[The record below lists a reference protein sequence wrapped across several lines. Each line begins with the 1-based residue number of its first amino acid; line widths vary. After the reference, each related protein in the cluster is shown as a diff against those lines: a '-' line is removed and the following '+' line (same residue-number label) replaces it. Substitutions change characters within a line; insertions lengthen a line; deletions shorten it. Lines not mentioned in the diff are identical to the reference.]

1 VADGRNHAVRV
12 RDRQRGS
19 EGRCNEASH
28 VAFRVGHTTRAP
40 PTGDGNRSTP
50 ACVMLI
56 TVARRVRTQT
66 RACAVTQTCRITYRV
81 AEDGPMDARERGAPR
96 SSTAH
101 ALRAGVC
108 SVERLCC
115 AVRRAVL
122 PRTLGRREAWH
133 VVGSRCAG
141 LRLSAGGGVRMT
153 GAGRERGMQQPDR
166 IRGAQRAKR
175 VAGATRCEVGR

>member
-1 VADGRNHAVRV
+1 
-12 RDRQRGS
+12 
-19 EGRCNEASH
+19 
-28 VAFRVGHTTRAP
+28 
-40 PTGDGNRSTP
+40 
-50 ACVMLI
+50 MLI

-81 AEDGPMDARERGAPR
+81 AEDGPMDARERGGPR

-108 SVERLCC
+108 SVERLCY

-133 VVGSRCAG
+133 VVGSSRCAG
-141 LRLSAGGGVRMT
+141 LGYRQGGGVGWPAQGAGGGGNRRT
-153 GAGRERGMQQPDR
+153 E
-166 IRGAQRAKR
+166 IRGDR
-175 VAGATRCEVGR
+175 GGR